1 MLSSGTNN
9 VGKNKSKMATAPTM
23 TISKQHLAKEQSGV
37 VKNTHK
43 KQDDTQATKAEDKN
57 VPKKG

>member
-1 MLSSGTNN
+1 
-9 VGKNKSKMATAPTM
+9 MATAPTM

-37 VKNTHK
+37 VKHTHK